1 MLFGFA
7 RRPPGGAPASLSP
20 YMFCPLC
27 KAEYREGVYRCAD
40 CDIPLVYSLPDERGG
55 KADSQ
60 QTGQELTAL
69 LTGEEDPVFLTALL
83 SALDE
88 AGIPHYEAAIHDHE
102 ASFSNPFPSRH
113 RFGRGYEVSVLRSDV
128 QAAKRVLLA
137 LEQKAVEPPAA
148 AGHEVN
154 EPEIAESEDREV
166 PEDWDPG
173 RATAEAWIGEDL
185 DLAQFLADTLR
196 ENGIGSRTDSS
207 LGRLRVVVR
216 PEDSDR
222 AREIIRE
229 VLEGAPPA

>member
-1 MLFGFA
+1 
-7 RRPPGGAPASLSP
+7 
-20 YMFCPLC
+20 MFCPLC
-27 KAEYREGVYRCAD
+27 KAEYRVGVYRCAD
-40 CDIPLVYSLPDERGG
+40 CDIALVYSLPDERGG

-69 LTGEEDPVFLTALL
+69 LTREEDPVFLTALL

-113 RFGRGYEVSVLRSDV
+113 RFGRCYEVSVLRSDV

-137 LEQKAVEPPAA
+137 LEQKAVEPPAGGQEA
-148 AGHEVN
+148 N
-154 EPEIAESEDREV
+154 EPETAESEDREV
-166 PEDWDPG
+166 PADWDPG
-173 RATAEAWIGEDL
+173 RATAEVWIGEDP

-196 ENGIGSRTDSS
+196 ENGIGSRTDSN
-207 LGRLRVVVR
+207 LGRLCVVVHS
-216 PEDSDR
+216 EDSDR
-222 AREIIRE
+222 ARAIIRE